1 MIPAIPSGV
10 IGEGRLSCE
19 LAVGLPGELR
29 HRAQPSLPHSV
40 LECGRA
46 YRRDAHGACLERAA
60 AAGRHEAGEMF
71 RLIAS
76 SLLDRW

>member
-29 HRAQPSLPHSV
+29 HRAQPSLPHS
-40 LECGRA
+40 A
-46 YRRDAHGACLERAA
+46 
-60 AAGRHEAGEMF
+60 
-71 RLIAS
+71 LIGGTLTGLAS
-76 SLLDRW
+76 SVLLQLADMRPVKCLD